1 MFSKNSFH
9 RKYLLQFSLIS
20 ISGRDISTRS
30 NFPWDCPPV
39 AAEAIPLKWK
49 TQKIILWQFLSS
61 QASHQIN
68 VRLCQD
74 FDCNKTLSSPLLPN
88 GPFIFGSQEKTF
100 CRNAILF
107 LAGYV
112 STYDLISSPTKKIS
126 VSILKKTENRSG
138 KDTNGGSRGQDKAG
152 CERQEEQ
159 GLLSPLTLC
168 LPTCGRNEI
177 QLKWKHW
184 PLVGHSFPCK

>member
-1 MFSKNSFH
+1 MLCQNLIFLCYLNMYVIFLTFPISIVSCRISWYSFKIKIKYIVMFSKNSFH

-20 ISGRDISTRS
+20 ISGRDIPTRS
-30 NFPWDCPPV
+30 NFPWDCPP
-39 AAEAIPLKWK
+39 AAAQAIPLKWK
-49 TQKIILWQFLSS
+49 TQKIILWHLLSS

-88 GPFIFGSQEKTF
+88 GPFIFGMQEKTF

-112 STYDLISSPTKKIS
+112 STYDLISSPTKKIF
-126 VSILKKTENRSG
+126 L
-138 KDTNGGSRGQDKAG
+138 
-152 CERQEEQ
+152 
-159 GLLSPLTLC
+159 
-168 LPTCGRNEI
+168 
-177 QLKWKHW
+177 
-184 PLVGHSFPCK
+184 F